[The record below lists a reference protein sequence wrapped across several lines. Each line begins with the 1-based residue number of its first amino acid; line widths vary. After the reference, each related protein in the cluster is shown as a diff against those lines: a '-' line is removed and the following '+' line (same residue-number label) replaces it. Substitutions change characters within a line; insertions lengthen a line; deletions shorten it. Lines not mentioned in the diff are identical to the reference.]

1 MCIFTYITSNNS
13 GTANT
18 SYSLDELVTMTKR
31 RTIATEFRQA
41 EGLTY
46 VLFLNAFL
54 TNVCIVLA
62 IPQENISGVLAAAG
76 VVDVFVI
83 VAHIWYSVIR
93 VVGW

>member
-1 MCIFTYITSNNS
+1 M
-13 GTANT
+13 
-18 SYSLDELVTMTKR
+18 TMTKM

-46 VLFLNAFL
+46 VLFLNALL

-62 IPQENISGVLAAAG
+62 ISQENISRVLTAAS
-76 VVDVFVI
+76 VVDVFII

>member
-1 MCIFTYITSNNS
+1 
-13 GTANT
+13 
-18 SYSLDELVTMTKR
+18 VTMTKR

-46 VLFLNAFL
+46 VPFLNALL

-62 IPQENISGVLAAAG
+62 ISQENISRVLTAAS
-76 VVDVFVI
+76 VVDVFII